1 MADAARDDASQHD
14 GGSLRVL
21 VVEHEADAGLGLVGE
36 RLNAAGVD
44 VRVVGPDA
52 EADVPTRADGFDGV
66 VVLGG
71 TPGPL
76 EDDRAPWLGPTREL
90 MRSTLDA
97 GIPLLGVCL
106 GAQLLAVVA
115 GGEVAEAA
123 RGGEVGLREVRMTD
137 AAASDPL
144 LHDLPDDLR
153 TLQWHFLEVRELP
166 AGSVPLSTSDRCP
179 NQAFRVG
186 DSAWGLQ
193 FHLEATARTALDWTA
208 TGAADLAAVGLTAD
222 EVLSDVRAAEQDLR
236 ETWSIVA
243 DRWIDVVRESTE
255 ARDRAALRS

>member
-1 MADAARDDASQHD
+1 VADA
-14 GGSLRVL
+14 LRIL

-36 RLNAAGVD
+36 RLHAAQVE
-44 VRVVGPDA
+44 VHIVGPDA
-52 EADVPTRADGFDGV
+52 ELDVPTSADGFDGV

-76 EDDRAPWLGPTREL
+76 EDERAPWLGPTREL
-90 MRSTLDA
+90 LRSTLDA

-115 GGEVAEAA
+115 GGDVAEAA
-123 RGGEVGLREVRMTD
+123 AGGEVGLSAVRMTD

-166 AGSVPLSTSDRCP
+166 AGSVPLCTSDRCP

-186 DSAWGLQ
+186 ESAWGLQ
-193 FHLEATARTALDWTA
+193 FHLEATTRTAIDWTA

-222 EVLSDVRAAEQDLR
+222 EVVSDVEAAEDDLR
-236 ETWSIVA
+236 ATWSIVA
-243 DRWIDVVRESTE
+243 DRWIDLVRQSAE
-255 ARDRAALRS
+255 ARDRAALLS

>member
-1 MADAARDDASQHD
+1 MADALR
-14 GGSLRVL
+14 GGDSLRVL
-21 VVEHEADAGLGLVGE
+21 VVEHEADAGLGLIGE
-36 RLNAAGVD
+36 RLQAADVD
-44 VRVVGPDA
+44 VHVVGPDA
-52 EADVPTRADGFDGV
+52 RSDVPTSASGFDGV

-76 EDDRAPWLGPTREL
+76 EDERAPWLGPTREL

-115 GGEVAEAA
+115 GGHVAEAA
-123 RGGEVGLREVRMTD
+123 RGGEVGLSAVRMTD

-166 AGSVPLSTSDRCP
+166 SGSVSLCTSERCS

-186 DSAWGLQ
+186 ESAWGLQ
-193 FHLEATARTALDWTA
+193 FHLEATTRTAVDWTA
-208 TGAADLAAVGLTAD
+208 TGTADLATVGLTAD
-222 EVLSDVRAAEQDLR
+222 QVVSDVHAAEDDLR
-236 ETWSIVA
+236 ATWSIVA
-243 DRWIDVVRESTE
+243 DRWIDVVRES
-255 ARDRAALRS
+255 ARAQERAALRS